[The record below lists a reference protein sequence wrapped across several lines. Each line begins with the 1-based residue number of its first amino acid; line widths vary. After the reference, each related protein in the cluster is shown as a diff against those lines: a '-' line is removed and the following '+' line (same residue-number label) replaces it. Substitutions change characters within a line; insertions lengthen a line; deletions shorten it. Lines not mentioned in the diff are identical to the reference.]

1 MSQHGLLSGDNNTG
15 VHMRLVVIDTETTGL
30 SPKNG
35 DKMVE
40 IGAIAIE
47 HGRVQVDQTL
57 HHFIDP
63 QRDIPPEVVRIHSID
78 AAKLTAEGAMP
89 FAALGNE
96 FLDFIAGAT
105 LVFHN
110 ASFDLGFIKKELSD
124 AGLPGIDAMPVID
137 TLTMARQRFPK
148 QPNNLDALCDRFSI
162 DRNHRTFHGALI
174 DAMLTAHCFLAME
187 KAAPTSEDESP
198 PLPTQSMSD
207 LVCDLYSVLER
218 RQQQALGEPLMTGIP
233 ALDEQHGGL
242 YKGDLLLIAGLPDT
256 GKRTLAASTVNRL
269 AYRDFAPCS
278 VLIFSLRLS
287 AMQWTEQLLG
297 SEADVDASIMQ
308 SGCICAKHWRA
319 FAVASKNMAESD
331 MHICDASQ
339 VSIQEI
345 RTTCRN
351 FHPRSRRLV
360 ILIDDLQRI
369 SMPETGMSDHPD
381 FAATTHNLKKLA
393 NELHAVIILLAELPD
408 SSEQNGN
415 QEPELSNLQCFG
427 SIEQN
432 ADIILFTHRSQ
443 RDQVE
448 VMIAK

>member
-1 MSQHGLLSGDNNTG
+1 
-15 VHMRLVVIDTETTGL
+15 MRLIVIDTETTGL
-30 SPKNG
+30 SPKSGN
-35 DKMVE
+35 KMVE

-47 HGRVQVDQTL
+47 HGQVQVDQTF
-57 HHFIDP
+57 HRFIDP
-63 QRDIPPEVVRIHSID
+63 QCAIPPEVVGIHGID
-78 AAKLTAEGAMP
+78 AAKLAEEGARP
-89 FAALGNE
+89 FAEIGAE

-187 KAAPTSEDESP
+187 ETAPTSEDESA

-218 RQQQALGEPLMTGIP
+218 RHQQAMGEPLMTGIT

-242 YKGDLLLIAGLPDT
+242 RNGDLLIIAGQPDT
-256 GKRTLAASTVNRL
+256 GKRSLAASIINRF
-269 AYRDFAPCS
+269 AYRDFDSCS
-278 VLIFSLRLS
+278 VLIISLRQS

-308 SGCICAKHWRA
+308 SGRILPKHWRA
-319 FAVASKNMAESD
+319 FALASKNMAESD
-331 MHICDASQ
+331 MQICDASQ

-345 RTTCRN
+345 RTTCR
-351 FHPRSRRLV
+351 HIHQQSRKMV
-360 ILIDDLQRI
+360 ILVDDLQRI
-369 SMPETGMSDHPD
+369 SMPKRGMSDHPD

-393 NELHAVIILLAELPD
+393 NELHAVIILLAELPCSQQQRD
-408 SSEQNGN
+408 YHT
-415 QEPELSNLQCFG
+415 PELSDLQCFG
-427 SIEQN
+427 SIERD
-432 ADIILFTHRSQ
+432 ADMILFTHRSQ
-443 RDQVE
+443 CDQAE

>member
-1 MSQHGLLSGDNNTG
+1 
-15 VHMRLVVIDTETTGL
+15 MRLVIIDTETTGL
-30 SPKNG
+30 SPKKG
-35 DKMVE
+35 AKMVE

-47 HGRVQVDQTL
+47 DGEIQMEQTF
-57 HHFIDP
+57 HRFIDP
-63 QRDIPPEVVRIHSID
+63 QCDIPAAVVAIHGID
-78 AAKLTAEGAMP
+78 AAKLVEEGARP
-89 FAALGNE
+89 FSEIGAE

-148 QPNNLDALCDRFSI
+148 QPNNLDALCERFSI
-162 DRNHRTFHGALI
+162 DSSHRTFHGALI

-187 KAAPTSEDESP
+187 EAVPTSEDESP

-218 RQQQALGEPLMTGIP
+218 RHKQALGEPLMTGIT

-242 YKGDLLLIAGLPDT
+242 HKGELLLIAGQPDT
-256 GKRTLAASTVNRL
+256 GKRSLAASIINRF
-269 AYRDFAPCS
+269 AYRDFDSCS
-278 VLIFSLRLS
+278 VLIFSLRQS
-287 AMQWTEQLLG
+287 GMQWTEQLLG
-297 SEADVDASIMQ
+297 SEADVDASIMK
-308 SGCICAKHWRA
+308 SGRICAKHWRA
-319 FAVASKNMAESD
+319 FAAASGKMAESD

-345 RTTCRN
+345 RTACRN
-351 FHPRSRRLV
+351 FHPRSRRMV

-369 SMPETGMSDHPD
+369 SMPETGMSDHQD
-381 FAATTHNLKKLA
+381 FAATTHKLKKLA
-393 NELHAVIILLAELPD
+393 NELYAVIILLVELPCSQQQRD
-408 SSEQNGN
+408 NHT
-415 QEPELSNLQCFG
+415 PELSDLQCFG
-427 SIEQN
+427 SIERD

-443 RDQVE
+443 CDQAE

>member
-1 MSQHGLLSGDNNTG
+1 
-15 VHMRLVVIDTETTGL
+15 MRLVVIDTETTGL

-35 DKMVE
+35 DRMVE

-47 HGRVQVDQTL
+47 HGQVQVDQTF
-57 HHFIDP
+57 HRFIDP
-63 QRDIPPEVVRIHSID
+63 QCAIPDEVVEIHGID
-78 AAKLTAEGAMP
+78 AAKLAEEGARP
-89 FAALGNE
+89 FAEIGTE

-110 ASFDLGFIKKELSD
+110 AIFDLGFIKKELSD

-137 TLTMARQRFPK
+137 TLTIARQRFPK

-174 DAMLTAHCFLAME
+174 DAMLTAHCFLSME
-187 KAAPTSEDESP
+187 EAASSSEDESP

-218 RQQQALGEPLMTGIP
+218 RHQQALGEPLMTGVT

-242 YKGDLLLIAGLPDT
+242 HKGELLLIAGQPDT
-256 GKRTLAASTVNRL
+256 GKIALAASIINRL

-308 SGCICAKHWRA
+308 SGRICAKNWRA

-345 RTTCRN
+345 RTACRN

-381 FAATTHNLKKLA
+381 FATTTHNLKKLA
-393 NELHAVIILLAELPD
+393 NELHAVIILLAELPCSKQQRD
-408 SSEQNGN
+408 NYP
-415 QEPELSNLQCFG
+415 PELSDLQCFG
-427 SIEQN
+427 SIEQD
-432 ADIILFTHRSQ
+432 ADMILFTHRSQ
-443 RDQVE
+443 LGQVE

>member
-1 MSQHGLLSGDNNTG
+1 
-15 VHMRLVVIDTETTGL
+15 MRLVVIDTETTGL
-30 SPKNG
+30 SPKKG

-47 HGRVQVDQTL
+47 HGRIQMDQTF

-96 FLDFIAGAT
+96 FLNFIAGAT

-162 DRNHRTFHGALI
+162 DRNHRAFHGALI

-187 KAAPTSEDESP
+187 EAATISKNESA
-198 PLPTQSMSD
+198 PLPTQSMSG
-207 LVCDLYSVLER
+207 LVCDLYSILER
-218 RQQQALGEPLMTGIP
+218 RHQQALGEPLMTGIT

-242 YKGDLLLIAGLPDT
+242 HKGEILLIAGQSDT
-256 GKRTLAASTVNRL
+256 GAVDLATSILNRL
-269 AYRDFAPCS
+269 AYRDFDPCS

-287 AMQWTEQLLG
+287 AMQWAEQLLG

-308 SGCICAKHWRA
+308 SGRICAKHWRA

-339 VSIQEI
+339 ASIQQI
-345 RTTCRN
+345 RTTCR
-351 FHPRSRRLV
+351 HIHQQSRKMV

-381 FAATTHNLKKLA
+381 FATTTHNLKKLA
-393 NELHAVIILLAELPD
+393 NELHAVIILLAELPCSQQQRD
-408 SSEQNGN
+408 YHT
-415 QEPELSNLQCFG
+415 PELSDLQCFG
-427 SIEQN
+427 AIERG
-432 ADIILFTHRSQ
+432 ADMILFTHRSQ
-443 RDQVE
+443 CDQTE
-448 VMIAK
+448 VTIAKS